1 MATINTA
8 RYFGLKNIGAID
20 PGFKADFILLDN
32 LESFK
37 IFQVFLDGKK
47 IDTSSESIKAV
58 KNRKTSH
65 IHTNDTFSTSSSSVP
80 QNTMH
85 IKSLDHPNMFSISG
99 KSNGKSSL
107 LQVIGII
114 PGQIITQKRIIIPK
128 IDENNRVIADAQRD
142 IAKLAVIE
150 RHHRT
155 GHFGLGFVQGL
166 GLKRGAIASSVAH
179 DSHNLVV
186 AGMNDMDMLI
196 AAKHISLIGG
206 GLL

>member
-1 MATINTA
+1 MHIMIREGSHEKNLQDLIPLINDFNSSHISFVSDDRDVIDLKENGHMDYLINPAIPFGVHPIRAIQMATINTA
-8 RYFGLKNIGAID
+8 RYFGLKNIGAIA

-80 QNTMH
+80 QNTIH
-85 IKSLDHPNMFSISG
+85 IKSLDHPNMFSISAR
-99 KSNGKSSL
+99 SNGKSSL

-128 IDENNRVIADAQRD
+128 IDE
-142 IAKLAVIE
+142 
-150 RHHRT
+150 
-155 GHFGLGFVQGL
+155 
-166 GLKRGAIASSVAH
+166 
-179 DSHNLVV
+179 
-186 AGMNDMDMLI
+186 M
-196 AAKHISLIGG
+196 IG
-206 GLL
+206 